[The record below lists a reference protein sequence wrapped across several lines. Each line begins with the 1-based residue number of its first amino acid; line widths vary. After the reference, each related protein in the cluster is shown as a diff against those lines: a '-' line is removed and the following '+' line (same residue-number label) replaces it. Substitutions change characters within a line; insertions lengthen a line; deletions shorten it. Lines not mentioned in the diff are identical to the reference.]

1 MPRTSLRRSLLC
13 LPAVSLVILLAAC
26 SGDTPSSPSPTP
38 TASTPPATQAPP
50 PAPAPGSGQSTLSS
64 VSLSQSSVTGQSQ
77 PTGTVTLTASAPA
90 GGATVGLTSSNQ
102 GAVQVPATVTV
113 PSGSTS
119 ATFSIDTST
128 VSSEVS
134 STITA
139 SYGGVTRTTRLSVN
153 PPPLAAIYT
162 VTSPVKGTDGCVL
175 GPETD
180 EVDCVLD
187 AKASTGFI
195 DRWIWR
201 YWTVEGSPI
210 GHNTADPLS
219 RPAIGTR
226 CSFFDNAR
234 GGDDAQGNRYIQLT
248 IELVVQDKLGIRS
261 APVRRTLRLYP
272 NRLCGFSY

>member
-1 MPRTSLRRSLLC
+1 MP
-13 LPAVSLVILLAAC
+13 
-26 SGDTPSSPSPTP
+26 G
-38 TASTPPATQAPP
+38 QA
-50 PAPAPGSGQSTLSS
+50 TLSS

-90 GGATVGLTSSNQ
+90 GGAVVSLASSNP

-119 ATFSIDTST
+119 ATFRIDTST

-139 SYGGVTRTTRLSVN
+139 SYGGVTRTAPLSVN

-210 GHNTADPLS
+210 GHNTADPQS

-234 GGDDAQGNRYIQLT
+234 GGDDAQGSRYIQLT
-248 IELVVQDKLGIRS
+248 IELVVQDKLGNRS
-261 APVRRTLRLYP
+261 APVRRALRLYP